1 MQDAADAFRIA
12 ENWGPWSATMPEP
25 ERRRAVLVLRT
36 LAGIKV
42 GVGRS
47 HPLYKA
53 LLRADMAQDDA
64 RGAQALALLEAGI
77 ELERLPA
84 LTRRHLISGY
94 AAEMLAPVADAPQR
108 GRPAGRYAKAE
119 NSAKR
124 SLVRG
129 GAAA

>member
-1 MQDAADAFRIA
+1 MSDFVQD
-12 ENWGPWSATMPEP
+12 WGPWSAAMPEP

-84 LTRRHLISGY
+84 LTRRHLISSY
-94 AAEMLAPVADAPQR
+94 AEEMRRDADDAPKR
-108 GRPAGRYAKAE
+108 GRPAGRYKKAE
-119 NSAKR
+119 PK
-124 SLVRG
+124 